1 MSFQKKIINKMKK
14 IISIL
19 LVLIFT
25 QNFLLAAEPVSAKQ
39 EEDIIK
45 KSTSGI
51 CHDKKSKFYEKTK
64 KFKPFKTM
72 KECLDSGGRLPKK

>member
-1 MSFQKKIINKMKK
+1 MKK
-14 IISIL
+14 IIIIL
-19 LVLIFT
+19 LMALFIQTFA
-25 QNFLLAAEPVSAKQ
+25 LADSTSVKK

-45 KSTSGI
+45 KSASGI
-51 CHDKKSKFYEKTK
+51 CHDNKSKFYVQTK

>member
-1 MSFQKKIINKMKK
+1 MKK

-19 LVLIFT
+19 LVLFFT
-25 QNFLLAAEPVSAKQ
+25 QTFAIAADNSVKK
-39 EEDIIK
+39 EDNVIK
-45 KSTSGI
+45 KSSSGI
-51 CHDKKSKFYEKTK
+51 CHDKKSSYYEKTK

>member
-1 MSFQKKIINKMKK
+1 VGLKMTKNLFTIILFLILTISTVTAADDPVKKE
-14 IISIL
+14 
-19 LVLIFT
+19 
-25 QNFLLAAEPVSAKQ
+25 A
-39 EEDIIK
+39 DIIK
-45 KSTSGI
+45 KSSSGI

>member
-1 MSFQKKIINKMKK
+1 MTKNLFTIILFLILTISTVTAADDPVKKE
-14 IISIL
+14 
-19 LVLIFT
+19 
-25 QNFLLAAEPVSAKQ
+25 A
-39 EEDIIK
+39 DIIK
-45 KSTSGI
+45 KSSSGI